1 MKKRKVCL
9 LVKRKENEKCE
20 HRERKGIHP
29 SDDDESERRELLRK
43 PTKCIH
49 LQTFSGIVRSA
60 TAGTK
65 YLSADRFQMPLERSQ
80 AVSVEPVR
88 TTEVRDFRRLW
99 RRRRRIRRRRI
110 VGSLRGNDS
119 VCLRGGEAKRANR
132 TLVVFQGER
141 FGDDD
146 VPVGVRIV
154 GILVGRRRFVDVF
167 FFFFFGELL
176 FPRLSPLFGASLDS
190 LS

>member
-1 MKKRKVCL
+1 
-9 LVKRKENEKCE
+9 
-20 HRERKGIHP
+20 
-29 SDDDESERRELLRK
+29 
-43 PTKCIH
+43 
-49 LQTFSGIVRSA
+49 
-60 TAGTK
+60 
-65 YLSADRFQMPLERSQ
+65 MPLERSQ

-88 TTEVRDFRRLW
+88 TTEVRDFRRRRRKR
-99 RRRRRIRRRRI
+99 RRRRRI
-110 VGSLRGNDS
+110 VCSSRGNGS

-154 GILVGRRRFVDVF
+154 GILVGRRGFVDVF
-167 FFFFFGELL
+167 FFFFGELF
-176 FPRLSPLFGASLDS
+176 FPRPSSLFGASLDS